1 MYIQYADDTTM
12 TLVASDVNPLEGKLD
27 EDLQHV
33 MKWADDNKLKMNT
46 RKTQLLLLSRKRR
59 EREMSKVRVSMNNEV
74 IERSRSVKC
83 LGVKLDDGLNWRE
96 QVQSVR
102 GKCFAGLAKLRRL
115 RDVLPP
121 KTKKQIYSTLVQPH
135 LDYCSVV
142 WQECSRE
149 LRRSLERVQ
158 NYGMRLILSKPP
170 RTPSEQLRKELGWK
184 TLEERWSRSRLYLVH
199 KCVTGQAPTSLCQ
212 RVEVNTRNTRGGLK
226 LVLPRPKTDFFKKSF
241 CFRGAQD
248 WNTLPSDI
256 RTSNNST
263 TFRARLR

>member
-1 MYIQYADDTTM
+1 M
-12 TLVASDVNPLEGKLD
+12 TLVANDVNSLERKLD
-27 EDLQHV
+27 EDLQHA
-33 MKWADDNKLKMNT
+33 MKWADDNKLKMNA

-83 LGVKLDDGLNWRE
+83 LGVKLDDGLNWKE

-102 GKCFAGLAKLRRL
+102 GKCFAGLTKLRRL

-121 KTKKQIYSTLVQPH
+121 KTKKQIYSALVQPH

-149 LRRSLERVQ
+149 LRRSLDLERVQ

-184 TLEERWSRSRLYLVH
+184 TLEERRSRSRLYLVH
-199 KCVTGQAPTSLCQ
+199 KCVTGQAPASLCW

-226 LVLPRPKTDFFKKSF
+226 LVLPRPTTDFLKKSF

-248 WNTLPSDI
+248 WNTVLQI
-256 RTSNNST
+256 
-263 TFRARLR
+263 

>member
-1 MYIQYADDTTM
+1 MTWQTEVGAELQWRSQDIAVARAQHGHTTF
-12 TLVASDVNPLEGKLD
+12 
-27 EDLQHV
+27 
-33 MKWADDNKLKMNT
+33 
-46 RKTQLLLLSRKRR
+46 
-59 EREMSKVRVSMNNEV
+59 
-74 IERSRSVKC
+74 
-83 LGVKLDDGLNWRE
+83 
-96 QVQSVR
+96 VQTS
-102 GKCFAGLAKLRRL
+102 A
-115 RDVLPP
+115 
-121 KTKKQIYSTLVQPH
+121 
-135 LDYCSVV
+135 V

-170 RTPSEQLRKELGWK
+170 RTPSEQLREELGWK
-184 TLEERWSRSRLYLVH
+184 TLEERRSRSRLYLVH